1 MAGQPPTFDEDP
13 AAAFLAQ
20 EQDVLGGLVDEIAP
34 SQSQT
39 NQRASSPF
47 IERIDDRE
55 FDNLEQ
61 EHASAD
67 DPYSVIGHMDNLA
80 GEPECVQKWRHE
92 QTALIQKKDE
102 AEAKA
107 LEELKTQAKK
117 DLEQWYG
124 RHEELLNQT
133 KASNRQAEKALIEE
147 RDDDIAGRDWERV
160 GHLCD
165 FNPKNS
171 KSTKDTSRMR
181 SILLQLKQTP
191 LVRD

>member
-1 MAGQPPTFDEDP
+1 M
-13 AAAFLAQ
+13 
-20 EQDVLGGLVDEIAP
+20 
-34 SQSQT
+34 
-39 NQRASSPF
+39 
-47 IERIDDRE
+47 
-55 FDNLEQ
+55 
-61 EHASAD
+61 
-67 DPYSVIGHMDNLA
+67 
-80 GEPECVQKWRHE
+80 
-92 QTALIQKKDE
+92 IQKKDE

-133 KASNRQAEKALIEE
+133 KASNRQAYSSTQGFWGWGQKSSLAICFNRQAEKALIEE

>member
-34 SQSQT
+34 SQPQT
-39 NQRASSPF
+39 DHRPSSPS
-47 IERIDDRE
+47 IERIDERE
-55 FDNLEQ
+55 FDNQ
-61 EHASAD
+61 EEHGSAD

-80 GEPECVQKWRHE
+80 GEPECIQKWRQE

-102 AEAKA
+102 AEGRA
-107 LEELKTQAKK
+107 LDELKAQAKK
-117 DLEQWYG
+117 DIEEWYG

-160 GHLCD
+160 GRLCD
-165 FNPKNS
+165 FNPKNN